1 MRWAGQGRAAQRLT
15 GPADYRSCGSET
27 FKASQYAEGQ
37 AMKRLIIKL
46 GAVVILLLIVTVV
59 AGAFFINSIA
69 RKGIESGS
77 TYALGVPTTLVSA
90 RVGLT
95 SGEFSMSGLNV
106 ANPAGG
112 FTTSDFLSLGEGSV
126 AVSLGSLRDDVVEL
140 PTLTLS
146 DISMNLERK
155 GALSNYQIILDNLK
169 RFESGESKPAEPGG
183 PSKKFVI
190 RKLQIRDVNVH
201 VDLLPEGGKLTQV
214 DVPIDLI
221 ELKDVG
227 SGGKSV
233 GISDL
238 AGVILKTIITVAIQ
252 KGGDLIPGDI
262 SGELTRSLGEL
273 RNLSDQDITVLLGDG
288 TVVKTLGKTGEE
300 LRKAAGDVG
309 KKAEEGVKRLGEG
322 IGNILGG
329 EKKKDEK

>member
-1 MRWAGQGRAAQRLT
+1 
-15 GPADYRSCGSET
+15 
-27 FKASQYAEGQ
+27 
-37 AMKRLIIKL
+37 MKKCLLKLGVAVVLVLII
-46 GAVVILLLIVTVV
+46 AFV
-59 AGAFFINSIA
+59 AGALFINSIA
-69 RKGIESGS
+69 RKGIGSGS
-77 TYALGVPTTLVSA
+77 TYALGVPTTLGSA

-106 ANPAGG
+106 ANPPGG
-112 FTTSDFLSLGEGSV
+112 YTTSDFFSLGEGSV
-126 AVSLGSLRDDVVEL
+126 AVSLGSLRGDIVEL

-155 GALSNYQIILDNLK
+155 GDKSNYEVILDNLR
-169 RFESGESKPAEPGG
+169 RFESGESKPAEPSAK

-190 RKLQIRDVNVH
+190 RNLQIRNVNVH

-227 SGGKSV
+227 SGGKSI

-238 AGVILKTIITVAIQ
+238 AGVILKTIITVAVQ

-273 RNLSDQDITVLLGDG
+273 RNLSDQGITVLLGDG
-288 TVVKTLGKTGEE
+288 GVVQTLGKTGEE
-300 LRKAAGDVG
+300 LRKAAGEVG
-309 KKAEEGVKRLGEG
+309 KQAEEGVKSLGEG
-322 IGNILGG
+322 LDNILGG
-329 EKKKDEK
+329 EKKKDDK